1 MAAPRVG
8 SALFIRESDASLDPL
23 RGVTVAVLGYGH
35 LGRSIALNLRDSG
48 IEVLVGNIEDQYRV
62 RAAADHFP
70 VRDIAA
76 AVAEAA
82 LVYVLLPDEVI
93 PRVFAES
100 VSPRLSACASVCFA
114 SGYSLAYDLVE
125 PPARADVLLL
135 APRMLGDDV
144 RGCYLDGTG
153 FLSYVSVEQDA
164 SGQAEDRLLALALAA
179 GSLRRGAM
187 RLSARQEATLDLLV
201 EQGVGPYLGAA
212 FQIAFALGTEAGLP
226 PEALV
231 CELYMS
237 GEMERVIRTM
247 ARVGLLESVRR
258 HGLVAAYGGL
268 WSMETID
275 REGMERHFRA
285 VLEQIGSGVFA
296 RRLQAEEAHG
306 YPTLALLDTLLDG
319 DNPLSA
325 AERRV
330 RGEVG

>member
-1 MAAPRVG
+1 VAPR
-8 SALFIRESDASLDPL
+8 
-23 RGVTVAVLGYGH
+23 LGAG
-35 LGRSIALNLRDSG
+35 
-48 IEVLVGNIEDQYRV
+48 
-62 RAAADHFP
+62 AA
-70 VRDIAA
+70 
-76 AVAEAA
+76 
-82 LVYVLLPDEVI
+82 
-93 PRVFAES
+93 
-100 VSPRLSACASVCFA
+100 VCFA
-114 SGYSLAYDLVE
+114 SGYALAYGLVE
-125 PPARADVLLL
+125 APALADVLLL

-144 RGCYLDGTG
+144 RVCYLDGTG

-201 EQGVGPYLGAA
+201 EQGVGPYIGAA
-212 FQIAFALGTEAGLP
+212 FQIAFALGTKADLP

-247 ARVGLLESVRR
+247 ARVGFLESVRS

-275 REGMERHFRA
+275 VEAMERHFHA
-285 VLEQIGSGVFA
+285 VLEQIGSGAFA
-296 RRLQAEEAHG
+296 RRLQAEEAQG
-306 YPTLALLDTLLDG
+306 YPTRAVLDTLLDG
-319 DNPLSA
+319 DDPITA

-330 RGEVG
+330 RGALG